1 MSAIYSF
8 YLAMMMYPEVLRKA
22 QAEIDRVIGSDR
34 FPTFADQADLPYLDA
49 VAKEVVR
56 WGPVVPL
63 GELNAL

>member
-1 MSAIYSF
+1 
-8 YLAMMMYPEVLRKA
+8 MMMYPEVLRKA